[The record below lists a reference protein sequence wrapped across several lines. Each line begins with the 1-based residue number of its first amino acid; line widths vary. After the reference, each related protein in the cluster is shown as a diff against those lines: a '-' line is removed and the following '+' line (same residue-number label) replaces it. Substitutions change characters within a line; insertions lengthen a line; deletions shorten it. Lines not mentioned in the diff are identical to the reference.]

1 MPSAYSGSPW
11 HRPRKRSVST
21 DRRRDGA
28 IRRQIEDLRQSVRA
42 SHAACGSI
50 GLMRQQEDWYAYLS
64 IATDAPT
71 EQIEQ
76 AVERLSRQATALAV
90 TAPERSQRLRDTVRS
105 IKRDLLSG
113 PEARARYD
121 AGREAAVAPSQPR
134 SQVPPSQM
142 PPPAMPSPASASIPP
157 PPTVVPPPPSYPPPP
172 MAPTSPAAGGP
183 YGGGPYGSAAYG
195 GGGGP
200 TSGPGGAPTGGPGGG
215 GPGSGGPAGGGPG
228 GGERIGARLVRFL
241 RTGWV
246 CAECGKEAVPSD
258 KFCTRCGTAIIPTRH
273 EAAPPTTR
281 VTCVNC
287 AAPVGGN
294 DAFCSR
300 CGTRVSK

>member
-1 MPSAYSGSPW
+1 
-11 HRPRKRSVST
+11 
-21 DRRRDGA
+21 
-28 IRRQIEDLRQSVRA
+28 VRGP
-42 SHAACGSI
+42 HAACGSI
-50 GLMRQQEDWYAYLS
+50 GHMRQQEDWYVYLN

-121 AGREAAVAPSQPR
+121 AGREAAGAPSH
-134 SQVPPSQM
+134 V
-142 PPPAMPSPASASIPP
+142 PP
-157 PPTVVPPPPSYPPPP
+157 PPTAVPPAPSYSPPP
-172 MAPTSPAAGGP
+172 MAPTSPA
-183 YGGGPYGSAAYG
+183 
-195 GGGGP
+195 
-200 TSGPGGAPTGGPGGG
+200 
-215 GPGSGGPAGGGPG
+215 GGPG
-228 GGERIGARLVRFL
+228 GGERISARLVRFL

-258 KFCTRCGTAIIPTRH
+258 KFCTRCGTAISPTRH
-273 EAAPPTTR
+273 EAAAPTTR

-287 AAPVGGN
+287 AAPVGAN
-294 DAFCSR
+294 DAFCAR